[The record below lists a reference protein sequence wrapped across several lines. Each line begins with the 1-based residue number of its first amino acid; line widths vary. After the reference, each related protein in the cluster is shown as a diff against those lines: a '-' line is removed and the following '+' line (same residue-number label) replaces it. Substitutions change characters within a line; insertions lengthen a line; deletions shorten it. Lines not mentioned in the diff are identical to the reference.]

1 MNAFL
6 GKLKRTSEYIAM
18 ILFFV
23 ASFFVMLYY
32 IGNFGADFMPVIGN
46 LLSMLLDV
54 AIWMIVPVCIAMRK
68 RCLAKSAAV
77 GVSGYW
83 LISSL
88 FDLLDSTSLARSV
101 YDDISIAIGVFSFL
115 SACALIVMTIFFV
128 LSMVNKN
135 KDQKFIALCIFLGT
149 LLFYLVLFSLSTA
162 SAADV
167 GANWNAYFMLI
178 YKYLVIPFAILF
190 IGFAFAFKEEEL
202 VLNIKP
208 KAKKVKA
215 TQEQAPVAE
224 EADSE
229 AVLEEA
235 PAAVAAEP
243 APAEKKAE
251 APAKKKTSAK
261 GAAKE
266 PTAEEAPAEAAP
278 EKSE

>member
-54 AIWMIVPVCIAMRK
+54 AIWMVVPVCIAMRK

-88 FDLLDSTSLARSV
+88 FDLLDRTSFARSV
-101 YDDISIAIGVFSFL
+101 YGDILIAIGVFSFL

-162 SAADV
+162 VAADG
-167 GANWNAYFMLI
+167 GANWNVYFMLI

-208 KAKKVKA
+208 REKKAKAQKA
-215 TQEQAPVAE
+215 VEAPAKEEAEAPVAE
-224 EADSE
+224 EAASE
-229 AVLEEA
+229 EQSAELEET
-235 PAAVAAEP
+235 
-243 APAEKKAE
+243 PAEE
-251 APAKKKTSAK
+251 TP
-261 GAAKE
+261 
-266 PTAEEAPAEAAP
+266 AEEVASEEGQAE
-278 EKSE
+278 EKE